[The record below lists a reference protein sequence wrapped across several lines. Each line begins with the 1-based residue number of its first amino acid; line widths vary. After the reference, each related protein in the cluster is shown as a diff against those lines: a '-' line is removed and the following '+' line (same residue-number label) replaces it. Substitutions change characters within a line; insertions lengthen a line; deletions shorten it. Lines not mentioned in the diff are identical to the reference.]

1 VFRGGRDVPYSASV
15 SPVIR
20 PRALVHFLGFDNVLK
35 QGFTFDSVLKQ
46 GFTFDNV
53 LKQGFTLQ
61 VQESPMTDYAS
72 ALAFYVLKN
81 WQKGVRSVE
90 CACYKAHHP
99 HDAVREA
106 MTRLTG
112 VFRSRKGSVSA
123 ASSSALDR

>member
-1 VFRGGRDVPYSASV
+1 VPYSTSV
-15 SPVIR
+15 SPVIT
-20 PRALVHFLGFDNVLK
+20 PRALVHFVGFDNVLK
-35 QGFTFDSVLKQ
+35 QGFAFDNVLKQ

-53 LKQGFTLQ
+53 LKQGFTFQ

-72 ALAFYVLKN
+72 ALAIHGLKN
-81 WQKGVRSVE
+81 WQKGVRSAE

-99 HDAVREA
+99 QDAVLGG

>member
-1 VFRGGRDVPYSASV
+1 MFGGGRDVPYSTSV
-15 SPVIR
+15 SPVIT
-20 PRALVHFLGFDNVLK
+20 PRALVHFVGFDNVLKQGFAFDNVLK
-35 QGFTFDSVLKQ
+35 QGFTF
-46 GFTFDNV
+46 
-53 LKQGFTLQ
+53 Q

-72 ALAFYVLKN
+72 ALPIHGLKN
-81 WQKGVRSVE
+81 WQKGVRSAE

-99 HDAVREA
+99 QDAVLGG